1 MRELPI
7 LFTGAMVRAILSG
20 QKTQTRRVI
29 KERWM
34 SSRKDLRVSGPY
46 GGAGD
51 RLWVRETSAAIE
63 LPDGLDVVRY
73 AADEATR
80 PIGDTEQ
87 AADDWLAMHSYR
99 RGKGLTVPAIHM
111 PRWASRITLEITG
124 VRIERLQDI
133 SEADARA
140 EGVRPEPRCLQEDDT
155 DAFRRIGPVR
165 DASFPIARY
174 AALWESINGPGS
186 WAANPFVWCVS
197 FRRVEP

>member
-1 MRELPI
+1 MRERPV

-20 QKTQTRRVI
+20 QKTQTRRLC
-29 KERWM
+29 KLPMR
-34 SSRKDLRVSGPY
+34 SSMPEPELLSLVQQCPY
-46 GGAGD
+46 GTIGD
-51 RLWVRETSAAIE
+51 RLWVRETQ
-63 LPDGLDVVRY
+63 LDLGACRLY
-73 AADEATR
+73 RADQNA
-80 PIGDTEQ
+80 EQ
-87 AADDWLAMHSYR
+87 ERQLVAPRQKW
-99 RGKGLTVPAIHM
+99 VPSIHM
-111 PRWASRITLEITG
+111 PRSAARIILEVTG
-124 VRIERLQDI
+124 IRVERLQDI